1 MSQTTPRAV
10 LSSTNLLFDVDGG
23 ANVQVVASN
32 AKLTLT
38 TDTKIEGLANPTAD
52 SGAATKAYVDSTSE
66 GLDVKDSCAVATTA
80 NIGDLSSVTSQ
91 IDSHDLADGDR
102 VLVKD
107 QSTLSEN
114 GIYVFTSSNDTLT
127 RADDMANNSHV
138 AGSFTFVEKGDT
150 NADKG
155 FVCTNNKDFDKVG
168 THDLVFTQFSGAG
181 SITAAQ
187 GGGLEMNGTAISIK
201 NDGVTNAMIADNA
214 VNSDQIADD
223 AVGSSQLAS
232 ESAQSVTIADGDRFI
247 LNDNGTMKQ
256 VNVTALKTY
265 TTTSGAA
272 AVFGAITATSLE
284 LENAETITNSTDG
297 TVLINGVVAAGTG
310 NGAGVFQSN
319 GNNDLTLQ
327 TGNSTTG
334 SITITDGANG
344 NIAIVPNGTG
354 EVVVGASNGDQS
366 LDIASH
372 NLSDRGLKLGGTLVT
387 SSATEL
393 NLLDG
398 GSAGTIVNS
407 KAVVY
412 GSSGEVNATTL
423 KIAGTAI
430 TSSAAELN
438 LLDGGTQPSSVAIQ
452 DGDGII
458 LNDNGV
464 MKQVPVTDLK
474 TYTSTSSGVSKTA
487 TADGDDLIVSLT
499 AGQYDASLVMSSS
512 GAANDAVQL
521 TASAGGMDITAATA
535 LDITTSANS
544 ANITIDPH
552 GSGTL
557 ALGSADNTA
566 VTLDALALT
575 LTSVNALTLTD
586 GNASLVLGGT
596 GATSLSGA
604 TTVDLDCT
612 GALSLNS
619 SAGVINI
626 GNDAVAQAINIGTG
640 AAARTITVG
649 NTAGA
654 TAIDVNLGTGGL
666 TVNGSGEVIANT
678 TVKADAYS
686 ISDRETSPSYLRF
699 AALHPEDT
707 VEEVPRQL
715 ILGETDENPSDDT
728 MVILRSHGSEMGVD
742 MIGEAHHF
750 INKNTGISDAITVG
764 IETDVGTISNG
775 DDIAMLHFSAT
786 GSNIDLTNTHVGEI
800 VAKAL
805 TNFSNAGVGSDT
817 NRSALV
823 FKVANNGEAEE
834 RLRITSDGIS
844 LANDSAAIFFGADGE
859 ITMTHVHNSG
869 LTLKHKATGDDNP
882 MVLTLAT
889 GETDIVATNVIGS
902 LNFQAPDESDT
913 GDARLVC
920 AGIDAVC
927 ESDFGG
933 TSNATK
939 LSFKTGASETAAEKV
954 TIDSVGNLS
963 LTASNTELRFY
974 EGSNYVGFEAPA
986 LSGDQIWVL
995 PAADGGPNQVLQTNG
1010 SGTLSWVTAPGSNSN
1025 ITIPDSGTIGSSS
1038 DPDAISISSTG
1049 VVSMS
1054 ATTGNTN
1061 STNGALKVAGG
1072 VGIAENLTVGGDIG
1086 VVNIT
1091 ASGTVTSN
1099 SDMRLK
1105 KDIVEIENCV
1115 DKVKKLRG
1123 VNFKWIQD
1131 DRDDFGVIA
1140 QEVEEVAPHAVI
1152 ENKEGMKSVDYG
1164 RLTTLLIQAVK
1175 EQQTQ
1180 IEELKDL
1187 VAKLTSKE

>member
-127 RADDMANNSHV
+127 RADDMANDSHA

-155 FVCTNNKDFDKVG
+155 FVCTTNKGSDKVG

-181 SITAAQ
+181 HITAGDGITKSGDTLSITT
-187 GGGLEMNGTAISIK
+187 N
-201 NDGVTNAMIADNA
+201 GVTNTMMADDA
-214 VNSDQIADD
+214 IDTDQIAAN
-223 AVGSSQLAS
+223 AVTTDQIANLNVTTGKLDLTGGTDLTFGSTGGNQVLNVASHDLVNGGLQLAGTLVTA
-232 ESAQSVTIADGDRFI
+232 SAAELNILDGDTSATSTTLADADRLI
-247 LNDNGTMKQ
+247 VNDAGTMKQ
-256 VNVTALKTY
+256 VAL
-265 TTTSGAA
+265 
-272 AVFGAITATSLE
+272 
-284 LENAETITNSTDG
+284 
-297 TVLINGVVAAGTG
+297 
-310 NGAGVFQSN
+310 
-319 GNNDLTLQ
+319 
-327 TGNSTTG
+327 
-334 SITITDGANG
+334 
-344 NIAIVPNGTG
+344 
-354 EVVVGASNGDQS
+354 
-366 LDIASH
+366 
-372 NLSDRGLKLGGTLVT
+372 
-387 SSATEL
+387 
-393 NLLDG
+393 
-398 GSAGTIVNS
+398 
-407 KAVVY
+407 
-412 GSSGEVNATTL
+412 
-423 KIAGTAI
+423 
-430 TSSAAELN
+430 
-438 LLDGGTQPSSVAIQ
+438 
-452 DGDGII
+452 
-458 LNDNGV
+458 
-464 MKQVPVTDLK
+464 TDLK

-487 TADGDDLIVSLT
+487 TANDDDLTVSLT
-499 AGQYDASLVMSSS
+499 TGQYDASLVMSSD
-512 GAANDAVQL
+512 GPANDAVQL

-699 AALHPEDT
+699 AALLPEDT

-715 ILGETDENPSDDT
+715 ILGETDENASDDT
-728 MVILRSHGSEMGVD
+728 QVVLRSHGSEQGVD
-742 MIGEAHHF
+742 MIGEQFHF
-750 INKNTGISDAITVG
+750 MNKNTNIGGTVVVG
-764 IETDVGTISNG
+764 IETDVGTISTG
-775 DDIAMLHFSAT
+775 DKIGILHFAAT
-786 GSNIDLTNTHVGEI
+786 GDNIDLSNSHVSEI
-800 VAKAL
+800 VAIAL
-805 TNFSNAGVGSDT
+805 EDFESDGAGNDT
-817 NRSALV
+817 NKTALV
-823 FKVANNGEAEE
+823 FNVANAGSTEE
-834 RLRITSDGIS
+834 RLRITSDGIT
-844 LANDSAAIFFGADGE
+844 LANDSAAIFFGADEE

-869 LTLKHKATGDDNP
+869 LTLKHKATGESNP

-889 GETDIVATNVIGS
+889 GETDIAATNVIGS

-1010 SGTLSWVTAPGSNSN
+1010 SGILSWVTAPGSNSN

-1061 STNGALKVAGG
+1061 STNGALIVAGG

-1091 ASGTVTSN
+1091 ASGTVSSN

-1105 KDIVEIENCV
+1105 KDIVEIDNCV

-1140 QEVEEVAPHAVI
+1140 QEVEEVAPHAVK
-1152 ENKEGMKSVDYG
+1152 ENKEGIKSVDYS

-1175 EQQTQ
+1175 EQQVTIENQQQQ
-1180 IEELKDL
+1180 IDELKKMVTD
-1187 VAKLTSKE
+1187 SKS